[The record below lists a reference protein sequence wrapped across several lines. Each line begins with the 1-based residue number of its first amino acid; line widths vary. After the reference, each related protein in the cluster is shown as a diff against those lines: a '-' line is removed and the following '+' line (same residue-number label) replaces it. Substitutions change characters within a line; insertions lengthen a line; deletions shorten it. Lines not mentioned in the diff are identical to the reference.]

1 MKPIDQQTVLLF
13 HDAAKR
19 AALPAACVEPF
30 ALSDDAAAGA
40 WARWFAR
47 SFDVWWQT
55 ALVAG
60 VLGYVLGQTSTAFL
74 RWIETP
80 FGWKLFGLAC
90 IPGALLLDAALHALA
105 GNTPGKALLGLHV
118 LAVGRRV
125 PGFRELLGRN
135 LRLWRAGLAL
145 GLPAISLLAMARQGL
160 RLRKGLQAS
169 YDRNDFLVRARP
181 VGRLAKAVFALAFA
195 GLFAAIVALDAM
207 DRQDSREAS
216 AMLEAPPYAWNNPV
230 TGRSA
235 PVSPQWKHELR
246 TGPDGA
252 PQHLFT
258 QYSGHAVVLF
268 AHDRVRG
275 SALRQDAAAL
285 EDRLA
290 DRFELAESYFADFRG
305 RRSWVGRGQ
314 HKKGAERVQ
323 LRIVEVDGKAWR
335 LVAMQSPPAAYTDDL
350 VRELSGA
357 LWDTVLRPLPPT
369 APAPAP

>member
-1 MKPIDQQTVLLF
+1 MKPIDEQTVLLF

-19 AALPAACVEPF
+19 AASPVAYVEPF
-30 ALSDDAAAGA
+30 ALSDDEAAGA

-60 VLGYVLGQTSTAFL
+60 VLGYILGQSSPAFL
-74 RWIETP
+74 RWLETP

-90 IPGALLLDAALHALA
+90 IPGALLVDAALHALA
-105 GNTPGKALLGLHV
+105 GNTPGKALLGLH
-118 LAVGRRV
+118 LVGVDRRA
-125 PGFRELLGRN
+125 PGLRELVGRN
-135 LRLWRAGLAL
+135 LRLWRSGLAL

-169 YDRNDFLVRARP
+169 YDRNAFLVRARP
-181 VGRLAKAVFALAFA
+181 VGRLAKGVFAMAFT
-195 GLFAAIVALDAM
+195 GMLAAIIAFDAI
-207 DRQDSREAS
+207 DRQDSQQAA
-216 AMLEAPPYAWNNPV
+216 AMLEAPPYAWDNPV
-230 TGRSA
+230 TGRAA
-235 PVSPQWKHELR
+235 PVSAQWKHEMR
-246 TGPDGA
+246 AGPDGA

-258 QYSGHAVVLF
+258 QHSGQAVVLF

-285 EDRLA
+285 EERLA
-290 DRFELAESYFADFRG
+290 DRFELTESYFADFRG
-305 RRSWVGRGQ
+305 RHSWVGRGQ
-314 HKKGAERVQ
+314 HKKGPEWVQ

-357 LWDTVLRPLPPT
+357 LWDTVLRPVPQT
-369 APAPAP
+369 GPAPSP